1 MSPVWLR
8 ASARNDPGSL
18 APLACPPATT
28 TIKQRGRRLNC
39 RSVTPASLVGSSS
52 VPLVWRN
59 AAPVPPPRRAQAD
72 ARTIPPASGVSPSAF
87 ALTSTDSAARAE
99 PAPTSDSPATASTAT
114 TASDHGSPP
123 QKRRV
128 TPKKSAIARIL
139 PPPADAS
146 PRANL
151 PHRPSAISPAPSAN
165 RAPTRDAVAA
175 AFRRPLLVAPTAL
188 RSPETAASLA
198 AAKQAD
204 ALAPGR
210 GAGVRHEIGGSLL
223 GAGVRHGVC
232 CRWRSSLPGARPSTG

>member
-59 AAPVPPPRRAQAD
+59 AAPVPTPRRAQAD

-99 PAPTSDSPATASTAT
+99 PAPTSNSPATASTAT
-114 TASDHGSPP
+114 TASDHDSPP

-128 TPKKSAIARIL
+128 TTKKSAIRGYRLLQPTLPLARTYHTG
-139 PPPADAS
+139 
-146 PRANL
+146 RA
-151 PHRPSAISPAPSAN
+151 RS
-165 RAPTRDAVAA
+165 RQ
-175 AFRRPLLVAPTAL
+175 LLAPTAPPLGTHL
-188 RSPETAASLA
+188 RP
-198 AAKQAD
+198 
-204 ALAPGR
+204 PF
-210 GAGVRHEIGGSLL
+210 GGPL
-223 GAGVRHGVC
+223 
-232 CRWRSSLPGARPSTG
+232 SSRQRR